1 VFLAFLPHPKVEV
14 PPVPAVAVNQVA
26 VEISPLL
33 AKGDQVFR
41 VELELGSKMK
51 RLYVVDLQFQGG
63 PAPPAFGLLI
73 QMLMLYCVPVR
84 TSQVCGFAVKDVVN
98 QL

>member
-1 VFLAFLPHPKVEV
+1 
-14 PPVPAVAVNQVA
+14 
-26 VEISPLL
+26 
-33 AKGDQVFR
+33 
-41 VELELGSKMK
+41 MK